1 MSRVVLAACA
11 VLLLLAEAHAQSD
24 WKKEW
29 EKTIE
34 AAKKEGQ
41 VNVYIGG
48 WEAVV
53 ESGAFQK
60 AYPEIKVTW
69 VGGRAG
75 EAAKRI
81 LAERRAGKF
90 IADVSSEGITSNYR
104 SLHAAKSLD
113 PIKPALLLPEV
124 TNESLWYQG
133 RHRYIDPEGQFVFRY
148 VGTQQKG
155 NVSYNSKLVNPK
167 EIHSVWDLVDAR
179 WKGKIIAR
187 DVRSPGPGNAPM
199 RFFYHH
205 PAIGPTFIKKLFGE
219 MDVTLFRDFRQSIDW
234 LASGKASLCF
244 FCADTDKAKLQGLP
258 VEEFANF
265 KEGAALVTQYGHARA
280 LEPRAPCECGEGFHQ
295 LVSLARR
302 PDRAAKI
309 FSPELRRDGRF
320 TAHRYS
326 ERRRKAGE
334 PPRRWSQLSRRRRR
348 DRMDGDEAGAG
359 NFRRGARECG
369 KTKKVIEPMIE
380 SSCAS
385 AGIGFL
391 NDLFYGRSYSAGSGE
406 LSILV
411 CA

>member
-34 AAKKEGQ
+34 ATKKKSQ
-41 VNVYIGG
+41 MNVYIGG

-75 EAAKRI
+75 ETAKRI

-155 NVSYNSKLVNPK
+155 NISYNSKLVNPK

-205 PAIGPTFIKKLFGE
+205 PAIGSGFIKRLFGE
-219 MDVTLFRDFRQSIDW
+219 MDVTLFRDFRQSVDW
-234 LASGKASLCF
+234 LGGGKFSICF
-244 FCADTDKAKLQGLP
+244 FCSDIDKAKFQGLS
-258 VEEFANF
+258 VDEFAVVL
-265 KEGAALVTQYGHARA
+265 KEGAALHTQYGT
-280 LEPRAPCECGEGFHQ
+280 LGLLNQAPN
-295 LVSLARR
+295 
-302 PDRAAKI
+302 PNAAKVFI
-309 FSPELRRDGRF
+309 NWF
-320 TAHRYS
+320 
-326 ERRRKAGE
+326 
-334 PPRRWSQLSRRRRR
+334 LSREGQSTLQKTLSKSAEEAPDSFRIDIPKDDVKPVNRRVEGVQYLDLDSRPEW
-348 DRMDGDEAGAG
+348 MEMKPIILVFEEALAEAG
-359 NFRRGARECG
+359 
-369 KTKKVIEPMIE
+369 KQKM
-380 SSCAS
+380 
-385 AGIGFL
+385 
-391 NDLFYGRSYSAGSGE
+391 
-406 LSILV
+406 
-411 CA
+411 

>member
-1 MSRVVLAACA
+1 MRMSRVVLAACA

-75 EAAKRI
+75 ETAKRI

-90 IADVSSEGITSNYR
+90 LADVSSEGITSNYR
-104 SLHAAKSLD
+104 LLHGAKSFD

-124 TNESLWYQG
+124 TDESLWYQG

-148 VGTQQKG
+148 VGTQQNG
-155 NVSYNSKLVNPK
+155 NIAYNTKLVNPK

-187 DVRSPGPGNAPM
+187 DVRTPGPGSAPM
-199 RFFYHH
+199 RFFYLH

-234 LASGKASLCF
+234 LATGKASLCF

-258 VEEFANF
+258 VEEFVNF
-265 KEGAALVTQYGHARA
+265 KEGAPLVTQYGTLA
-280 LEPRAPCECGEGFHQ
+280 LLNRAPHPNAAKVFINWFLSRDGQ
-295 LVSLARR
+295 LALQKSLARSAAETADSLRIDIPKNDVR
-302 PDRAAKI
+302 PENRRAAGVNYLDLDSRVEWTEMKPVLAI
-309 FSPELRRDGRF
+309 FE
-320 TAHRYS
+320 
-326 ERRRKAGE
+326 
-334 PPRRWSQLSRRRRR
+334 
-348 DRMDGDEAGAG
+348 EALA
-359 NFRRGARECG
+359 NAE
-369 KTKKVIEPMIE
+369 KQKK
-380 SSCAS
+380 
-385 AGIGFL
+385 
-391 NDLFYGRSYSAGSGE
+391 
-406 LSILV
+406 
-411 CA
+411 